1 MSSNQSWKTAI
12 LVASVRLIEQYQP
25 KELKLFDDPII
36 KIFFSKIFLFLIQFK
51 IIRNIEMMLTDLTAK
66 GIFGAL
72 LCRTK
77 YFDDSLHAAM
87 ADGIDQLVILGAG
100 LDTRPYRIAGI
111 NKITVVEVDLPIM
124 QNIKKEKLQKILGEL
139 PHNITFIP
147 IDFNHQVLDEELNI
161 PALDFSKPIFFIWE
175 GVTSYISEEAVKNT
189 LACISKASSGS
200 RVVFSYVLKNV
211 IDKNSDI
218 TGADSLVNYFESKD
232 QSWVFGLDPANL
244 VDFLK
249 PFHLTLVEDVDA
261 SYYQE
266 NYLKPLNRNL
276 EVSKIERIAYAKII

>member
-12 LVASVRLIEQYQP
+12 LVAAVRLIEQYQP
-25 KELKLFDDPII
+25 KEVRLFDDPII
-36 KIFFSKIFLFLIQFK
+36 KNFFSKIFLFQMKFK
-51 IIRNIEMMLTDLTAK
+51 IIRNIEIMLYEFTTK

-77 YFDDSLHAAM
+77 YFDDALQAAM

-111 NKITVVEVDLPIM
+111 NEITVVEVDLPIM
-124 QNIKKEKLQKILGEL
+124 QNIKKEKLIGLLGEL
-139 PHNITFIP
+139 PTNITFVP
-147 IDFNHQVLDEELNI
+147 IDFNNQMLNDVLNI
-161 PALDFSKPIFFIWE
+161 PELNFAKPIFFIWE
-175 GVTSYISEEAVKNT
+175 GVTPYISEEAVKNT
-189 LACISKASSGS
+189 LTCISKASSGS

-232 QSWVFGLDPANL
+232 QSWVFGIDPENL
-244 VDFLK
+244 MNFLK
-249 PFHLTLVEDVDA
+249 LFHLTLVEDIDA

-266 NYLKPLNRNL
+266 NYLKPLHRNL
-276 EVSKIERIAYAKII
+276 EVSKIERIAHAKIV